1 MSLAWAHLHNA
12 AQVLH
17 IHALRFND
25 LHHHPVHVRQ
35 LRVGR
40 HGVRNDRGVRAVRHL
55 TAGFPPGAA
64 GVAVPLV
71 SHPV

>member
-17 IHALRFND
+17 IHALGFND
-25 LHHHPVHVRQ
+25 LHHYTVHVSQ
-35 LRVGR
+35 LWVGR
-40 HGVRNDRGVRAVRHL
+40 HGVRNDRGVWDVWDF
-55 TAGFPPGAA
+55 TAGFPLGAA